1 MKEKLGK
8 YIKKNRLFKLGDK
21 LLLTISGGADSVA
34 LAYLLKELSYNFSLA
49 HCNFGLRNKES
60 DKDEDFVKSLAKKLD
75 VDCFTK
81 SFETK
86 DFADANKISIQMAAR
101 DLRYNWFE
109 QVRKENDFDFVLTAH
124 HRDDNM

>member
-49 HCNFGLRNKES
+49 L
-60 DKDEDFVKSLAKKLD
+60 
-75 VDCFTK
+75 
-81 SFETK
+81 
-86 DFADANKISIQMAAR
+86 
-101 DLRYNWFE
+101 
-109 QVRKENDFDFVLTAH
+109 
-124 HRDDNM
+124 